1 MTVQTDIGGACSQFA
16 ERSCG
21 AICCHLAIA
30 PRIIAPFSQKTASC
44 MKRRTLRADA
54 LMLITALI
62 WGTTFVA
69 QSMGMDHIGPLLYTG
84 LRFALGCLVILPL
97 VLLARSPRVE
107 AQNRR
112 FSKPMVLGSMVLGA
126 VLTVGINLQQVGL
139 LFTTVTN
146 SGFITGLYVIL
157 VPLLGL
163 FLGMRSGLG
172 TWCGAALAVAGML
185 LLSVTADYRIAFGDL
200 LQMASA
206 VCWAV
211 HVLLVGILASRYDPV
226 RVSFIQFAVCAV
238 ISLLLAVLLEEIHL
252 HAIVQ
257 AAPAIAFGGVL
268 AVGIGFTLQV
278 VAQKDAIASHAAIIL
293 SLEAVF
299 AAIAG
304 WLVLN
309 ETLSVR
315 GFIGCTLMLC
325 GMLVAQLVPIYQQRR
340 ERRNS
345 AEPMAGSAR

>member
-1 MTVQTDIGGACSQFA
+1 
-16 ERSCG
+16 
-21 AICCHLAIA
+21 
-30 PRIIAPFSQKTASC
+30 

-69 QSMGMDHIGPLLYTG
+69 QSMGMEHIGPFLYTG

-97 VLLARSPRVE
+97 VLFVRSPRVD
-107 AQNRR
+107 AASRR
-112 FSKPMVLGSMVLGA
+112 FSKPMLLGSLVLGA
-126 VLTVGINLQQVGL
+126 ILTIGINLQQVGL

-157 VPLLGL
+157 VPLFSL

-172 TWCGAALAVAGML
+172 TWCGAVLAVVGML
-185 LLSVTADYRIAFGDL
+185 LLSVTTDYRIASGDL

-206 VCWAV
+206 ACWAI
-211 HVLLVGILASRYDPV
+211 HVLLVGVLAARYDPV

-238 ISLLLAVLLEEIHL
+238 ISLLLALFLEEIQL

-257 AAPAIAFGGVL
+257 AVPAIAYGGVL

-304 WLVLN
+304 WLLLN
-309 ETLSVR
+309 ETLSLR
-315 GFIGCTLMLC
+315 GFIGCSLMLC

-340 ERRNS
+340 QRRNT
-345 AEPMAGSAR
+345 AEPMSGSTQ

>member
-1 MTVQTDIGGACSQFA
+1 
-16 ERSCG
+16 
-21 AICCHLAIA
+21 
-30 PRIIAPFSQKTASC
+30 
-44 MKRRTLRADA
+44 MKRRTLWADA

-69 QSMGMDHIGPLLYTG
+69 QSLGMEHIGPFLYTG
-84 LRFALGCLVILPL
+84 LRFALGSLVVLPL
-97 VLLARSPRVE
+97 VLLARAPRVAPE
-107 AQNRR
+107 HRR
-112 FSKPMVLGSMVLGA
+112 FSKPMLLGSILLGG
-126 VLTVGINLQQVGL
+126 VLTIGINLQQIGL
-139 LFTTVTN
+139 MFTTVTN

-163 FLGMRSGLG
+163 FMGMRSGLG
-172 TWCGAALAVAGML
+172 TWAGASLAVIGML
-185 LLSVTADYRIAFGDL
+185 LLSVTAHYRIAFGDL

-206 VCWAV
+206 ICWAV
-211 HVLLVGILASRYDPV
+211 HVLLVGILASRYDPI
-226 RVSFIQFAVCAV
+226 RVSFVQFAVCAA
-238 ISLLLAVLLEEIHL
+238 ISLLLALALEEIQL
-252 HAIVQ
+252 EAAML
-257 AAPAIAFGGVL
+257 AAPAIAFGGIL

-309 ETLSVR
+309 ETLSLR
-315 GFIGCTLMLC
+315 GFIGCSLMLC

-340 ERRNS
+340 QKRHGLQHLSEI
-345 AEPMAGSAR
+345 A